1 MVLAMKK
8 MKIALMKSAK
18 KPTKVK
24 KGTLK
29 ETHVVTNIRFAQ
41 QCSLSPPSTR
51 LTTNNSLAITRG
63 HEEARCRGGGLR

>member
-41 QCSLSPPSTR
+41 QCSLSPSPRNDPSPP
-51 LTTNNSLAITRG
+51 
-63 HEEARCRGGGLR
+63 HPPV